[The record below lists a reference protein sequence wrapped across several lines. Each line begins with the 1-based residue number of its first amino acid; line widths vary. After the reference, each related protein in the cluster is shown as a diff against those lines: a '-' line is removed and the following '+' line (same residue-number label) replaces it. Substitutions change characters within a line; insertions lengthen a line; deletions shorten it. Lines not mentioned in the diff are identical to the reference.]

1 MKEGVALRQLAD
13 VLPPPAPGLGEWLPI
28 IFVAAIVTAA
38 VLFWWLRRQRSPR
51 GNASAREARQ
61 RLGRLRVEWQA
72 RGVNDREAAY
82 RLAALLRL
90 GLRLPQLAPL
100 LCPPMVKEGVA
111 WEETLRELHALRY
124 RRGTPSLSP
133 QCFDRV
139 EQWLAAA
146 QRAAR

>member
-13 VLPPPAPGLGEWLPI
+13 VLPPPAPGLGEWLPF
-28 IFVAAIVTAA
+28 IFAAAILTAA
-38 VLFWWLRRQRSPR
+38 ALFWWLRKPRSPH
-51 GNASAREARQ
+51 GNASAREARR
-61 RLGRLRVEWQA
+61 RLDRLRAEWHSQT
-72 RGVNDREAAY
+72 VSDREAAY

-100 LCPPMVKEGVA
+100 LCPPSVKDVVA

-124 RRGTPSLSP
+124 RRGTPRLSP
-133 QCFDRV
+133 QCFDRA

-146 QRAAR
+146 QRATH